1 MHIIAF
7 LCIEVNAEFIFVVRF
22 CVWRRVE
29 NRKEYKMISK
39 KKLFAAAFALLIGS
53 VVALASA
60 LGVVCHKVAAFD
72 KKHGSDVL
80 ANLSPKELLA
90 QSQLR

>member
-1 MHIIAF
+1 
-7 LCIEVNAEFIFVVRF
+7 
-22 CVWRRVE
+22 
-29 NRKEYKMISK
+29 MISK

>member
-1 MHIIAF
+1 
-7 LCIEVNAEFIFVVRF
+7 
-22 CVWRRVE
+22 
-29 NRKEYKMISK
+29 MILK
-39 KKLFAAAFALLIGS
+39 KKLVAAALALLIGS

-80 ANLSPKELLA
+80 ANLSPKELFA
-90 QSQLR
+90 KTNAVKKSGRACAESRYIRRSV